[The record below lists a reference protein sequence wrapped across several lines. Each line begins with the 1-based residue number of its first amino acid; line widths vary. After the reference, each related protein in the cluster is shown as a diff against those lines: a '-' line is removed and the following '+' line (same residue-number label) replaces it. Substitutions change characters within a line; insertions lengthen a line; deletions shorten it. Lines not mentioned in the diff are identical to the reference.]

1 MTKFSYLN
9 LDLNTYGNLLG
20 AEKGCIRLRDK
31 SGKETLFP
39 LHERVI
45 GDITVKS
52 GNVISTALLCSL
64 AYWNIDLIVSTRNGK
79 PLAVFRNLDDDSHV
93 EIRIAQYA
101 ALRNGKGY
109 AMAKQFVKSKIE
121 GQNYTL
127 AKYGYKTHD
136 VILNKVIALEAT
148 DLKHLRP
155 KLLGLEGKYAHYYFK
170 QIFKEFP
177 ESIRPEKRMDYK
189 AYTGVNNVLN
199 LCYRILFYK
208 CYMSLV
214 KNHMEPYLGY
224 LHSILFGRPSMVCD
238 FMELYRHLID
248 DFVIGY
254 CRDLTPRDF
263 SARREMHGVKL
274 AKRIFLTDELTDD
287 CLGKLSKFFDTKFP
301 IPSIRRGNRLQL
313 NTLINDESTRMWVYL
328 LRGDKGEWRPKIPI
342 P

>member
-1 MTKFSYLN
+1 MTRISYLN

-20 AEKGCIRLRDK
+20 LGKGCIRLKDK
-31 SGKETLFP
+31 KGKETLYP

-52 GNVISTALLCSL
+52 GNVISSSLLCSL
-64 AYWNIDLIVSTRNGK
+64 AYWNIDLLISTRNGK

-109 AMAKQFVKSKIE
+109 SMAKQFVKCKIE
-121 GQNYTL
+121 GQNHLL

-136 VILNKVIALEAT
+136 VILNKVNAAEAPS
-148 DLKHLRP
+148 LARLRA
-155 KLLGLEGKYAHYYFK
+155 KLLGLEGKYSNYYFK

-177 ESIRPEKRMDYK
+177 EKIRPSNRSAFK

-199 LCYRILFYK
+199 LCYRILFWK
-208 CYMSLV
+208 CYTSLV

-224 LHSILFGRPSMVCD
+224 LHSVQFGRPSMVCD
-238 FMELYRHLID
+238 FMELYRYLVD

-254 CRDLTPRDF
+254 CQDLTPRDF
-263 SARREMHGVKL
+263 VAKREMVGKKM
-274 AKRIFLTDELTDD
+274 AKRIFLSDELTDD
-287 CLGKLSKFFDTKFP
+287 CLEELSRFFDKRFP
-301 IPSIRRGNRLQL
+301 VPSVRRGRRIQL
-313 NTLINDESTRMWVYL
+313 NTLIKEESFRMWAYL
-328 LRGDKGEWRPKIPI
+328 LGTREAEWVPKIAVP
-342 P
+342 